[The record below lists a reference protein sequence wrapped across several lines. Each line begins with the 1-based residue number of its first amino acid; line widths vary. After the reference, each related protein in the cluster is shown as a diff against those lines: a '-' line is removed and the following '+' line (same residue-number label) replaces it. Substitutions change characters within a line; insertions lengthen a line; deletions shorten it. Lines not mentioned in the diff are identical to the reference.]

1 MPVSGGAAAG
11 QLGGIARHAVRRG
24 PMETLD
30 RARVTPDEGLEG
42 DIRGPVPAGKAGK
55 RQITLIEAESW
66 AAALGELGADLPWQT
81 RRANL
86 LVTGLRLPRE
96 AGAVIAIGDGLRIK
110 VTGECDPCS
119 RMEAILPGLE
129 AALRPDWRG
138 GVCGRVLSEGTIA
151 IGDEVRIES

>member
-1 MPVSGGAAAG
+1 
-11 QLGGIARHAVRRG
+11 
-24 PMETLD
+24 METLE
-30 RARVTPDEGLEG
+30 RARVTPDKGVEG
-42 DIRGPVPAGKAGK
+42 DCRGVVGPNQRGK

-66 AAALGELGADLPWQT
+66 AAALGDVDADLPWFL

-96 AGAVIAIGDGLRIK
+96 PGAVIAIGNGLRIRI
-110 VTGECDPCS
+110 TCECDPCS
-119 RMEAILPGLE
+119 RMDALLPGLQ

-151 IGDEVRIES
+151 IGDAIRIEP